1 MGTTN
6 KPQQV
11 KLFAS
16 ILFQGNED
24 LLKTLDMLSA
34 QIGAI
39 EETNPCRTLPAYEL
53 LRKGDGQGPHEDL
66 HFLWS
71 TH

>member
-16 ILFQGNED
+16 ILFRGNEN
-24 LLKTLDMLSA
+24 LLKTLDMLRA
-34 QIGAI
+34 QIGVI
-39 EETNPCRTLPAYEL
+39 EEQTPVAPFLHTNYYE
-53 LRKGDGQGPHEDL
+53 KEMGKDL
-66 HFLWS
+66 MRAFRERDPP
-71 TH
+71 

>member
-16 ILFQGNED
+16 ILFRGNED

-34 QIGAI
+34 TDRG
-39 EETNPCRTLPAYEL
+39 
-53 LRKGDGQGPHEDL
+53 H
-66 HFLWS
+66 
-71 TH
+71 